1 MSKLPPEFVK
11 APSPSASAETAP
23 RSRRKAKAS
32 IVAAEPPP
40 PDPRQV
46 LLHLSDEEHQA
57 LDDARQ
63 ALVRVGETV
72 TLEQIIHRVLT
83 EWTMR
88 TKLTATPEPAHV
100 PRDESLLGRLRSLAS
115 QPLRTWR
122 ELGATLRRLSGLAT
136 QR

>member
-11 APSPSASAETAP
+11 APAPATDAAP
-23 RSRRKAKAS
+23 RARKGRKAS
-32 IVAAEPPP
+32 MVTVVDPPPP
-40 PDPRQV
+40 PDPRDV
-46 LLHLSDEEHQA
+46 LLRLTDEEHQA

-88 TKLTATPEPAHV
+88 TKLTATPEPAQV
-100 PRDESLLGRLRSLAS
+100 PRDESLIGRLRTLAS

-122 ELGATLRRLSGLAT
+122 ELGATLRRLSGFAT